1 MEVFLIEPYASVF
14 KTMKGFNKPWA
25 IAGGWSIDLF
35 LGKTS
40 REHKDIEIVVF
51 RNDQKSIREYLSGW
65 EFKKVVDGKIEP
77 WGVDERLELPVHET
91 YAERLNEKIEILLN
105 EFEGKEWVYRRD
117 PRIRRELSKAI
128 MRTTNGIPYLSP
140 EITLL
145 YKSKGTRAKDD
156 IDFKNTFSQLDFE
169 QRRWLQVSLSVIY
182 GEHPW
187 MKFLNK

>member
-1 MEVFLIEPYASVF
+1 MFLIEPYASVYT
-14 KTMKGFNKPWA
+14 TMKGFSKPWA

-35 LGKTS
+35 LGKTT

-51 RNDQKSIREYLSGW
+51 RNDQKSILEYLPGW
-65 EFKKVVDGKIEP
+65 KFKKVVDGKFEP

-105 EFEGKEWVYRRD
+105 EYEGEEWVYRRD
-117 PRIRRELSKAI
+117 PRIRRKLSKTI
-128 MRTTNGIPYLSP
+128 LRTTNGIPYLSP

-145 YKSKGTRAKDD
+145 YKSKGTRPKDD
-156 IDFKNTFSQLDFE
+156 IDFENTFSQLDFE
-169 QRRWLQVSLSVIY
+169 QRRWLQASLRMIY

-187 MKFLNK
+187 NKFLKG